1 MVAVLFTE
9 LEVREEWVTS
19 GDGDV
24 IMNNLTARVKIIHL
38 HASCGDMKLLLNTTV
53 IPKVQ

>member
-9 LEVREEWVTS
+9 LEVREERVTS

-38 HASCGDMKLLLNTTV
+38 QAV
-53 IPKVQ
+53 VA